1 MGPGASADEIPNPF
15 STSAET
21 QPEELFGLE
30 TGRGRGGQ
38 LPVKLLK
45 ICLVDFSVAE
55 NMPSRFFRSVSV
67 LLRVYLSMRMLSEF
81 IYW

>member
-1 MGPGASADEIPNPF
+1 MGPGASADEILSPV

-30 TGRGRGGQ
+30 TGRGSGGQ
-38 LPVKLLK
+38 LPVKLS
-45 ICLVDFSVAE
+45 LVGE
-55 NMPSRFFRSVSV
+55 NTPGGFFRSVSV
-67 LLRVYLSMRMLSEF
+67 LLCVYLCMRMLFEF